1 MSKSYSTFISKKT
14 NTVLSDQNKFTKS
27 KKNIN
32 EFAIEEAKDLYSKN
46 CVKLNPYVINQ
57 LKKDKLN
64 IYLNNLKTKDLII
77 ISKILN

>member
-32 EFAIEEAKDLYSKN
+32 EFAIEEAKDFIFKEL
-46 CVKLNPYVINQ
+46 C
-57 LKKDKLN
+57 
-64 IYLNNLKTKDLII
+64 
-77 ISKILN
+77 KIKSLCD